1 MTEQT
6 PNVAVQPTE
15 GQQTQTP
22 VATPETPTNDRPA
35 WLPEKFQSP
44 EAMAEAYKALEA
56 KLGGAKQPEPRTQAP
71 KAEPPMAPPTDP
83 KVAENVVK
91 ESGLDYGALS
101 QEFATKGELTPE
113 SYAKLEATGIPRSM
127 VDAFIE
133 GQVAIADSIRTQVFD
148 AVGGEQQ
155 FSAMT
160 EWARANWSKAE
171 IEAFNA
177 TVDGGSVEQIKLA
190 VRALHN
196 SYVAQ
201 NGSAPSYVNTG
212 GNTQATSDVFRS
224 TAELITAMSDPRYQ
238 NDEAYRRDV
247 EMKLAR
253 SNVM

>member
-6 PNVAVQPTE
+6 PNTTV
-15 GQQTQTP
+15 QQTEAPQTP
-22 VATPETPTNDRPA
+22 VSTPETQPTSERPA

-56 KLGGAKQPEPRTQAP
+56 KLGQPKPQETP

-83 KVAENVVK
+83 KVAETVVK

-113 SYAKLEATGIPRSM
+113 SYAKLEAAGIPRSM

-133 GQVAIADSIRTQVFD
+133 GQVAIADQIRTQVFES
-148 AVGGEQQ
+148 VGGEQQ
-155 FSAMT
+155 FATMT
-160 EWARANWSKAE
+160 EWAKANWSKAE
-171 IEAFNA
+171 IDAFNA
-177 TVDGGSVEQIKLA
+177 TVDSGSVEQIKLA

-201 NGSAPSYVNTG
+201 NGTAPGYVNLG
-212 GNTQATSDVFRS
+212 GNTQASSDVFRS

-238 NDEAYRRDV
+238 SDEAYRRDV

-253 SNVM
+253 SNIM